1 MNTNKL
7 LKEVFDEILKEV
19 RANPDFSLRLGV
31 IVEKYISTSDKQ
43 SARPYRRKPGAFDPM
58 IVYREGSNK
67 LRLRLAELNIE
78 ELKDI
83 VAEQGMDRSKLAMKW
98 KTKERLVDLIVTTV
112 ESRVRKGDAFR
123 TLPSSTDSGT

>member
-7 LKEVFDEILKEV
+7 LKEVFNEILKEV
-19 RANPDFSLRLGV
+19 HTNPDLGLRLGK
-31 IVEKYISTSDKQ
+31 IVEKYASASDKLL
-43 SARPYRRKPGAFDPM
+43 SRPYRRKPGAFDPLV
-58 IVYREGSNK
+58 VYREDPSK
-67 LRLRLAELNIE
+67 LLSRLTELNLE
-78 ELKDI
+78 QLKDI

-123 TLPSSTDSGT
+123 TPPLSTDSDS

>member
-1 MNTNKL
+1 MNTNRL

-19 RANPDFSLRLGV
+19 RANPDFGLRLGV
-31 IVEKYISTSDKQ
+31 IAEKYVSTSDRR
-43 SARPYRRKPGAFDPM
+43 SPRPYRRKPGAFDPM
-58 IVYREGSNK
+58 VVYREDSEK
-67 LRLRLAELNIE
+67 LRSRLAELNIE

-83 VAEQGMDRSKLAMKW
+83 VAEQGMDRSRLAMKW
-98 KTKERLVDLIVTTV
+98 KTKERLVDLVVTTV